1 MPRLV
6 VAAFLIAPFV
16 AAAAGGVEWPP
27 PEPVQ
32 KRMAELQSAIHDPSS
47 TLEQREQA
55 RAELRRL
62 LKIPVPEHAP
72 RAAIQP
78 FPSVVKPA
86 ENPVVKVPPPPVA
99 HLEVVQPPKPLVIPQ
114 SGAPAIPAPGIAIDP
129 RTGQILHETA
139 GGYINPRTGEF
150 IPR

>member
-1 MPRLV
+1 MKLAVVLV
-6 VAAFLIAPFV
+6 VCLAPF
-16 AAAAGGVEWPP
+16 AAHAADAI
-27 PEPVQ
+27 PE
-32 KRMAELQSAIHDPSS
+32 RMMELSAIIRDPASS
-47 TLEQREQA
+47 AEQRESARDELRKLMKVPAA
-55 RAELRRL
+55 RA
-62 LKIPVPEHAP
+62 AP

-99 HLEVVQPPKPLVIPQ
+99 HIEVVQPPKPLILPQ
-114 SGAPAIPAPGIAIDP
+114 SGAPAVPAPGVAVDP
-129 RTGQILHETA
+129 RTGGILHETP